1 MIKFLDSCMAILLG
15 LAIGTAIS
23 MFFFPALPIAFSYL
37 CLGGLIAVEYW
48 QYRFIQDELE
58 AEMDFLLLKSKWN
71 TDI

>member
-37 CLGGLIAVEYW
+37 CIGGLIAVEYW
-48 QYRFIQDELE
+48 QYRFIQDEVNDYYDT
-58 AEMDFLLLKSKWN
+58 MWLKAMK
-71 TDI
+71 D